1 MVRGGLAVQNRDTD
15 PIVAALPEQAIHFD
29 EQDFSLFHLDD
40 PRLRTDALKHS
51 ILPRLG
57 AVVREV

>member
-1 MVRGGLAVQNRDTD
+1 MARGGRAVLDRDTD
-15 PIVAALPEQAIHFD
+15 PIVAALPEQAVHFD
-29 EQDFSLFHLDD
+29 EQDFSLFHVDD

-57 AVVREV
+57 AVVQEV